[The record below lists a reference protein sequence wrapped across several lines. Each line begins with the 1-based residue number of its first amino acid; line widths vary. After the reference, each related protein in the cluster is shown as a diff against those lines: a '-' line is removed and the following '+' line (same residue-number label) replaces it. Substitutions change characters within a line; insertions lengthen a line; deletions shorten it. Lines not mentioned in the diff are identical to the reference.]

1 MAIDLAAL
9 DRRYNEAA
17 EDGDESID
25 DFVVSYCEDILDELL
40 ASSEAEALP
49 PPKEDRGRWILHLVR
64 NGFDHLGVGLSEMT
78 SADLEEILG
87 EIFPRQI
94 SLRDPAV
101 ADDTIIPEIR
111 AFSRFLKREH
121 RLPRAD
127 ELLRTLGELEPGY
140 SKRMCDPANFG
151 IAKSFVM
158 AGQQAGYD
166 MTDEAQMHELMVK
179 YNASLVASPASL
191 PGMPGAGGLPP
202 TRSDKESTARR
213 KKKRKQQSA
222 GRKASR
228 KRK

>member
-17 EDGDESID
+17 EDGDESIND
-25 DFVVSYCEDILDELL
+25 LVVRYCEDILDEFR
-40 ASSEAEALP
+40 ASPEAEALL
-49 PPKEDRGRWILHLVR
+49 PPKQNGGGWALHLVR

-78 SADLEEILG
+78 SADLAEILG

-94 SLRDPAV
+94 SLRDPA
-101 ADDTIIPEIR
+101 AADTIIPEKR
-111 AFSRFLKREH
+111 AFTRFLKREH

-127 ELLRTLGELEPGY
+127 ELLRTLDKLEPGY
-140 SKRMCDPANFG
+140 SERMCDPANFG

-166 MTDEAQMHELMVK
+166 MTDEAQMHEFMVK
-179 YNASLVASPASL
+179 HNASLVASPASL
-191 PGMPGAGGLPP
+191 PEMPGAGGLPR
-202 TRSDKESTARR
+202 TRSDAESTARR
-213 KKKRKQQSA
+213 KKKRKQRRA
-222 GRKASR
+222 GRKANR